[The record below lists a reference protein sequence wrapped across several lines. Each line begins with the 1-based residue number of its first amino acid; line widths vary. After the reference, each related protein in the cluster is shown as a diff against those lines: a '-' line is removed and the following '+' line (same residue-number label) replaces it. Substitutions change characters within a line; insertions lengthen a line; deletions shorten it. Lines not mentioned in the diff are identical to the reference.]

1 MIVFAGLVPHPPLLI
16 PEVGKNNLNSLKKT
30 IEAYSQLE
38 QDLYASKPEVLL
50 IFGKFGE
57 TSDQA
62 FVINQKPK
70 VKVDFKKFGDLLTKL
85 EFDTDLALGYKIREA
100 TETTLPV
107 ILSAQENLDY
117 HVGVAL
123 YALTQHLPSI
133 KIVNIVSSHLDAEMH
148 VKFGEHIK
156 EIINQSGKRVAV
168 ITSTDLSPKLSHE
181 SPAGFAPEGQE
192 FDQFIL
198 KNLAAKNFP
207 ALLSL
212 DPVIVKKAEAEHA
225 WKNILLLFGLI
236 KNLNY
241 TPEQLSYEAPFGI
254 GYLVENFK
262 L

>member
-1 MIVFAGLVPHPPLLI
+1 MIVFAGLAPHPPLLI

-30 IEAYSQLE
+30 IEAYAQLE
-38 QDLYASKPEVLL
+38 QDLYASKPEILL
-50 IFGKFGE
+50 LLGKFGE

-62 FVINQKPK
+62 FVINQTPR
-70 VKVDFKKFGDLLTKL
+70 VKVEFKNFGDLLTHL
-85 EFDTDLALGYKIREA
+85 EFDTDLSLGYKIREA

-107 ILSAQENLDY
+107 ILSAQENLGY
-117 HVGVAL
+117 HIGVPL
-123 YALTQHLPSI
+123 YALAQHLPNI
-133 KIVNIVSSHLDAEMH
+133 KIINIAHSALSAEMH

-156 EIINQSGKRVAV
+156 EMINQSGKRVAV
-168 ITSTDLSPKLSHE
+168 LASTDLSPKLSHE

-192 FDQFIL
+192 FDQLIL
-198 KNLAAKNFP
+198 KKIAQKDFQAILN
-207 ALLSL
+207 L
-212 DPVIVKKAEAEHA
+212 DPEIAKKAEAENA

>member
-16 PEVGKNNLNSLKKT
+16 PEVGKNNLNSLKQT
-30 IEAYSQLE
+30 IESYKILE

-50 IFGKFGE
+50 LLGKFGE
-57 TSDQA
+57 TSEQA

-70 VKVDFKKFGDLLTKL
+70 VKVEFKNFGDLLTKL

-123 YALTQHLPSI
+123 YALAQHLPHI
-133 KIVNIVSSHLDAEMH
+133 KIVNIVSSHLDAQMH
-148 VKFGEHIK
+148 VKFGEEIK
-156 EIINQSGKRVAV
+156 EIINQSGKRIAV
-168 ITSTDLSPKLSHE
+168 IASCDLSPKLSHE

-192 FDQFIL
+192 FDQLIL
-198 KNLAAKNFP
+198 KKFASKDFK
-207 ALLSL
+207 ALLEL
-212 DPVIVKKAEAEHA
+212 NPEIAKKAEAENA
-225 WKNILLLFGLI
+225 WKTILLLFGLI

-254 GYLVENFK
+254 GYLVENFR

>member
-1 MIVFAGLVPHPPLLI
+1 M
-16 PEVGKNNLNSLKKT
+16 
-30 IEAYSQLE
+30 
-38 QDLYASKPEVLL
+38 YASKPEVLL
-50 IFGKFGE
+50 LLGKFGE
-57 TSDQA
+57 TSEQA

-70 VKVDFKKFGDLLTKL
+70 VKVEFKNFGDLLTKL

-123 YALTQHLPSI
+123 YALAQHLPHI
-133 KIVNIVSSHLDAEMH
+133 KIVNIVSSHLDAQMH
-148 VKFGEHIK
+148 VKFGEQIK
-156 EIINQSGKRVAV
+156 EIINQSGKRIAV
-168 ITSTDLSPKLSHE
+168 IASCDLSPKLSHE

-192 FDQFIL
+192 FDQLIL
-198 KNLAAKNFP
+198 KKFASKDFK
-207 ALLSL
+207 ALLEL
-212 DPVIVKKAEAEHA
+212 NPEIAKKAEAENA
-225 WKNILLLFGLI
+225 WKTILLLFGLI

-254 GYLVENFK
+254 GYLVENFR

>member
-30 IEAYSQLE
+30 IEAYGQLE
-38 QDLYASKPEVLL
+38 QALYASKPEVLL
-50 IFGKFGE
+50 LLGKFGE

-70 VKVDFKKFGDLLTKL
+70 VKVEFKNFGDLLTRL

-107 ILSAQENLDY
+107 ILTAQENLDY
-117 HVGVAL
+117 RVGVAL
-123 YALTQHLPSI
+123 YASAQHLPHI
-133 KIVNIVSSHLDAEMH
+133 KVINIAHSNLEAETH

-168 ITSTDLSPKLSHE
+168 IASTDLSPKLSHE

-198 KNLAAKNFP
+198 KKFASKDFQ
-207 ALLSL
+207 ALLNL
-212 DPVIVKKAEAEHA
+212 DPEIAKKAAAESA

-254 GYLVENFK
+254 GYLVENFR